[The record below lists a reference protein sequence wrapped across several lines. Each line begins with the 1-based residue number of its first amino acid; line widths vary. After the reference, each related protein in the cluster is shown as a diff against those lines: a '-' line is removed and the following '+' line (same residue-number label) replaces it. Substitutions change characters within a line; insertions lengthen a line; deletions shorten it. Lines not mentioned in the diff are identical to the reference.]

1 MASYGHILQCSPHLN
16 FTTAKAEGAVIHQN
30 AVTQD
35 YHEEGPQ
42 RNLFNALGYT
52 HWDSERKL
60 FRKEIEAAKEAAIE
74 PLDGAKT
81 WAEYKKDKQTELVVH
96 TFKSILVK
104 NSRFTFPQDNAD
116 NTVGIETPS

>member
-1 MASYGHILQCSPHLN
+1 MASYGQIVQGSPHLN
-16 FTTAKAEGAVIHQN
+16 FTTAKAEGAVIHRN

-60 FRKEIEAAKEAAIE
+60 FREEIEAAKEVAIAR
-74 PLDGAKT
+74 LDGAQT
-81 WAEYKKDKQTELVVH
+81 WAEYKKGKRTESVVH

-104 NSRFTFPQDNAD
+104 NSKFTFPQDNAD
-116 NTVGIETPS
+116 NTVGIETPA